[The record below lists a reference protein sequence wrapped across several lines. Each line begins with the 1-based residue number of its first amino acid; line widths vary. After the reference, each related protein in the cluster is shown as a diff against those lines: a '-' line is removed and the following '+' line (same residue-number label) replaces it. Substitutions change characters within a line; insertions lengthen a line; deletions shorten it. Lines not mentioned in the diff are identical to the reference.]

1 MIKVQKCLICN
12 CNGFKILD
20 IKYNSKIIYS
30 FFIKY
35 YKDKN
40 KVKKFLYKIKNFNY
54 TLLKCNYCKF
64 IWQKYR
70 LKPNLES
77 YLYDNLINFK
87 SSKISSNKMLKLQ
100 GKTFRRDFDFLKN
113 YFNKKK
119 IKSLDFGAGWGSW
132 LYSVRNNNDEIYALE
147 LSKRRVSYLKR
158 NKIRVISLN
167 QLLKF
172 KSKFDFVRVEQVL
185 EHVNELRHV
194 LTVLKKSTSKKCL
207 IHVAVPNSNT
217 LFKNH
222 FIKNFIK
229 KGPAQ
234 PLEHLNSFTPKS
246 LKKLL
251 YKYSFKRLSFLEL
264 LKILLKSSNFKLG
277 YFRSFLKIIYNN
289 INSTSL
295 VVKKI

>member
-100 GKTFRRDFDFLKN
+100 GKTF
-113 YFNKKK
+113 
-119 IKSLDFGAGWGSW
+119 
-132 LYSVRNNNDEIYALE
+132 
-147 LSKRRVSYLKR
+147 
-158 NKIRVISLN
+158 
-167 QLLKF
+167 
-172 KSKFDFVRVEQVL
+172 
-185 EHVNELRHV
+185 
-194 LTVLKKSTSKKCL
+194 
-207 IHVAVPNSNT
+207 
-217 LFKNH
+217 
-222 FIKNFIK
+222 
-229 KGPAQ
+229 
-234 PLEHLNSFTPKS
+234 
-246 LKKLL
+246 
-251 YKYSFKRLSFLEL
+251 
-264 LKILLKSSNFKLG
+264 
-277 YFRSFLKIIYNN
+277 
-289 INSTSL
+289 
-295 VVKKI
+295 